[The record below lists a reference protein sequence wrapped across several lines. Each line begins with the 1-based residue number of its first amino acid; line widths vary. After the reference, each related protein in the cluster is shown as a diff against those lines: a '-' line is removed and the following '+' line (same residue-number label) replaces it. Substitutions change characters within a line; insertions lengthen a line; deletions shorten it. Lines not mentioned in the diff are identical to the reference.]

1 MSALHAVAL
10 LAEAGHPVVVR
21 GEVVE
26 GGGHEGC
33 DGGPAGLLLP
43 GVHVA
48 TEHIGWTRVLVHV
61 VLTNHRVPEVGHAPA
76 HPGLALLTV
85 GVDVVACGAAG
96 LHNVVTEVGP
106 GLGPDLRPQHPPEV
120 GDHEGAELR
129 ILGVRA
135 ECLYQTV
142 DLYLEVIDGVCL
154 EDLDGLGA
162 LVTSEDA
169 GAHCEEGGQQGEG
182 LHDDSAPSLFDE

>member
-1 MSALHAVAL
+1 MPALHAVAL
-10 LAEAGHPVVVR
+10 LAEVRHPVVVR

-26 GGGHEGC
+26 GGGHEGG

-48 TEHIGWTRVLVHV
+48 AEHIGGVCVLVHV
-61 VLTNHRVPEVGHAPA
+61 VLTNQRVPEVTHAPA

-85 GVDVVACGAAG
+85 GRLLARGAG
-96 LHNVVTEVGP
+96 GHNVVTEVGP
-106 GLGPDLRPQHPPEV
+106 GLGPDLSPQHPPEV
-120 GDHEGAELR
+120 RHHDGAEFR
-129 ILGVRA
+129 VLGVRA
-135 ECLYQTV
+135 ECLYEAG
-142 DLYLEVIDGVCL
+142 DLYLEVTDGVCL
-154 EDLDGLGA
+154 EDGDGLGA
-162 LVTSEDA
+162 LVTSPDA